1 MNAPIEWLLA
11 GEPWIE
17 YRTRLDLLG
26 QSENDPNVKT
36 ARKSMLADSQ
46 IRNLISELSE
56 WPGTV
61 ISSHKSASQPFHK
74 LTFAADLGLKA
85 DDPRMDKIIARIL
98 KHQSPEG
105 PFQLPMNIPTHFG
118 GTGQDQW
125 AWALCDAPLTV
136 YSLVK
141 FGLDSEPVVK
151 TAVEHLAG
159 LLRDNGW
166 PCAVSKELGKFRG
179 PGRKD
184 DPCPFANL
192 AMLKALSEIEELRD
206 SGACHTGAETLLTL
220 WSGSITQ
227 HPYMFYMGTDFRK
240 LKVPFVWYDLI
251 HVLDVL
257 SRFPWLKKDK
267 RFLDMLGILK
277 SKADQKGC
285 FALESIWTAWK
296 DWEFGQK
303 KEPSRWLTLLAWRII
318 ERVGAASM

>member
-1 MNAPIEWLLA
+1 
-11 GEPWIE
+11 
-17 YRTRLDLLG
+17 
-26 QSENDPNVKT
+26 
-36 ARKSMLADSQ
+36 
-46 IRNLISELSE
+46 
-56 WPGTV
+56 
-61 ISSHKSASQPFHK
+61 
-74 LTFAADLGLKA
+74 
-85 DDPRMDKIIARIL
+85 
-98 KHQSPEG
+98 
-105 PFQLPMNIPTHFG
+105 
-118 GTGQDQW
+118 
-125 AWALCDAPLTV
+125 
-136 YSLVK
+136 
-141 FGLDSEPVVK
+141 
-151 TAVEHLAG
+151 
-159 LLRDNGW
+159 
-166 PCAVSKELGKFRG
+166 
-179 PGRKD
+179 
-184 DPCPFANL
+184 
-192 AMLKALSEIEELRD
+192 MLKALSEIEELRD